1 MEFICWHL
9 HQVPKWASES
19 IEMRTTPRSGWGR
32 PLACSGS
39 AVRSRAFAY
48 AGFLGR
54 LLLSL
59 AITVL
64 LGGLLTAALV
74 RLSPGFGV
82 DEHAL
87 DPTRDAAALRALEA
101 ARPEQANFLAYSVRH
116 TAAMLRGDLG
126 TSRNWN
132 RPVAGL
138 LRERWPV
145 TARLMVIGLLGGWA
159 LALAF
164 ALPGVMRPAPVWNA
178 LGDGIGG
185 LLLCVPSAALALLIF
200 VAAGPVRAVVA
211 LAVFPKIYQYLRN
224 VLAHAASQP
233 HVMAARA
240 RGLGPVRILL
250 WHIVPVAAPQILAL
264 AGVSVSVAFSAAV
277 AVEVVCDLPGI
288 GQLAWKAALARDL
301 PLLVSL
307 TMLVTLATQ
316 LANALPGLF
325 AVPRSEAR
333 V

>member
-1 MEFICWHL
+1 MRALKHL
-9 HQVPKWASES
+9 AH
-19 IEMRTTPRSGWGR
+19 
-32 PLACSGS
+32 
-39 AVRSRAFAY
+39 
-48 AGFLGR
+48 

-59 AITVL
+59 AVTVL
-64 LGGLLTAALV
+64 IGGFLTAVLV

-82 DEHAL
+82 DEHEL
-87 DPTRDAAALRALEA
+87 DPTRDAAALRTLEA
-101 ARPEQANFLAYSVRH
+101 ARPEQGNFLAYSVRH

-126 TSRNWN
+126 ISRNWN

-145 TARLMVIGLLGGWA
+145 TAQLMGVGILGGWA

-164 ALPGVMRPAPVWNA
+164 ALPGAIFPARIWNA
-178 LGDGIGG
+178 MAAALSG

-200 VAAGPVRAVVA
+200 VYAGPVRAVMA
-211 LAVFPKIYQYLRN
+211 LAVFPKVYQYLRN
-224 VLAHAASQP
+224 VLSHAAAQP

-240 RGLGPVRILL
+240 RGIGRGRILL

-264 AGVSVSVAFSAAV
+264 AGVSVSMAFGAAV
-277 AVEVVCDLPGI
+277 AVEVICDFPGI

-301 PLLVSL
+301 PLLVTL

-316 LANALPGLF
+316 LVNAMADMLSNRRNEVGT
-325 AVPRSEAR
+325 
-333 V
+333 